1 MTTQADKNA
10 AAHEAGKRLDDTQA
24 FHDALCG
31 HNGSSTRHEVLRHS
45 EKALSKEE
53 KRKRDQELA
62 MLLCAEYQ
70 AAHQRVVNALAQLEA
85 AIYEAM
91 TKAKDGLYEV
101 NQRYDA
107 ALKRAMK
114 TDDGKLA
121 LWGDDGRVYFA
132 NGQALSAQEASELD
146 WRDNSLSISDYQAAT
161 AERDQAKQEYARI
174 AGLDQQTTAIRS
186 EIEDEDSRPS
196 LERMSKLEDKLSLIG
211 RSLAVRENQ
220 TATLKLDG
228 SPPVVNLQ
236 LGL

>member
-1 MTTQADKNA
+1 
-10 AAHEAGKRLDDTQA
+10 QA
-24 FHDALCG
+24 FHDALCD

-45 EKALSKEE
+45 EKVLSKEA

-70 AAHQRVVNALAQLEA
+70 AAHQRVMNALAQLEA

-91 TKAKDGLYEV
+91 IKAKDDLH
-101 NQRYDA
+101 QASRLYDA

-114 TDDGKLA
+114 TDSGKLA
-121 LWGDDGRVYFA
+121 LVGNDGRVYFA
-132 NGQALSAQEASELD
+132 DGQALSAQEASELD
-146 WRDNSLSISDYQAAT
+146 WRDNPLSMDEYQAVT
-161 AERDQAKQEYARI
+161 AQRDLAKQEDARMT
-174 AGLDQQTTAIRS
+174 GFEQQTTAIRS

-196 LERMSKLEDKLSLIG
+196 LERMDELEDKLNLIG